1 MQLHLS
7 LLITAENLK
16 MSNAN
21 YHSVKFEARG
31 KVQGVFFRKY
41 TKAKAEELSLNGWC
55 RNTPA
60 GTVEGEF
67 EYTPNNRKGA
77 REFRYWLE
85 NVGSPHSRVDG
96 CTFSEE
102 EEYSTKR
109 FDGFKV
115 VR

>member
-1 MQLHLS
+1 
-7 LLITAENLK
+7 
-16 MSNAN
+16 
-21 YHSVKFEARG
+21 
-31 KVQGVFFRKY
+31 
-41 TKAKAEELSLNGWC
+41 
-55 RNTPA
+55 
-60 GTVEGEF
+60 VEGEF

-85 NVGSPHSRVDG
+85 NMGSPHSRVDG